1 MQLGCVL
8 HECPLKNDLE
18 RERVSVKE
26 LSVRIGVRV
35 RVRLGLG
42 FYEYYSVKN

>member
-8 HECPLKNDLE
+8 RECPPKNDLE

-26 LSVRIGVRV
+26 LSLQIGIRV

-42 FYEYYSVKN
+42 FDEYYSVRN